1 MDLLVAWRVKAAL
14 ELAVGPGT
22 AGTLFAAV
30 VLVLGFPGLLHA
42 LIDGVLGD
50 ARKRRR
56 PSVRTE
62 RRVARLTGALA
73 AGLLALTAANSAV
86 PGSARVRGCRE
97 RRRARASRP
106 RCVFRNA
113 DDSRGAAVSAVDL
126 VEAAGWDEREARDL
140 HGLRF
145 ATHEPHRALVAD
157 RDDGWMTPVTGATAW
172 TSSPRP
178 GTPTCCWSPAR

>member
-1 MDLLVAWRVKAAL
+1 M
-14 ELAVGPGT
+14 
-22 AGTLFAAV
+22 
-30 VLVLGFPGLLHA
+30 
-42 LIDGVLGD
+42 LGD

-62 RRVARLTGALA
+62 RRVAPLTGALA
-73 AGLLALTAANSAV
+73 AGLLALTATSSAV
-86 PGSARVRGCRE
+86 PGSALVRGCRE
-97 RRRARASRP
+97 RLRARASRA

-113 DDSRGAAVSAVDL
+113 DDSQGAAVSAVDL
-126 VEAAGWDEREARDL
+126 VEAAGCDEREARDL

-145 ATHEPHRALVAD
+145 ARHEPHGALVAD